1 MVIVIGGRIGLG
13 KTTTSKIISDERHIP
28 VYYESVEDNKILPLF
43 YSATKEEKEKYRY
56 PFLLQLN
63 FLKTR
68 FHSIV
73 SALKNNNA
81 VLY

>member
-43 YSATKEEKEKYRY
+43 YSATEYEIARKALIYRY
-56 PFLLQLN
+56 
-63 FLKTR
+63 
-68 FHSIV
+68 
-73 SALKNNNA
+73 KNRKM
-81 VLY
+81 